1 MWKRNSTSQVNPRGS
16 DGDGEGRGRGSASAP
31 AEDAGEGMWT
41 GVVSGRNWNGGAV
54 APGSPAL
61 SLARPCSC
69 PVSALS
75 VPLAGRRSQGR
86 QAIAFRYNGK
96 RDRSVE
102 TERGRAFALAGWVGE
117 RERELDVLSV
127 ASSDCL
133 PPALPPCCKCPGPT
147 TFLRVIITSSRI
159 CLVTGIF
166 LISCH
171 IKRNLTIL

>member
-1 MWKRNSTSQVNPRGS
+1 MGRWKERKKEAQSAKARRRMEYDYWGGGQWRGVVWKRNSTSQVNPRGS

-117 RERELDVLSV
+117 RESEPDVLSG
-127 ASSDCL
+127 ASSD
-133 PPALPPCCKCPGPT
+133 
-147 TFLRVIITSSRI
+147 
-159 CLVTGIF
+159 
-166 LISCH
+166 
-171 IKRNLTIL
+171 